1 MEVHKKD
8 PKSYL
13 LNLILLIALIF
24 SILSLYL
31 SVRTSDQINELDSVV
46 SEYSS
51 NASNHDLE
59 ELVFALKQDYKK
71 IEQLNLEQSKE
82 IERLAKIIQNFEI
95 SNRSKPSNKSVERD
109 HLNSNSISNHLTPHQ
124 RTYSVQAGDTLSKIA
139 SMHRVPLSRLLQSNP
154 SIDPRRLQI
163 GQIVVIPTESSD

>member
-71 IEQLNLEQSKE
+71 IEQSVKLNLT
-82 IERLAKIIQNFEI
+82 
-95 SNRSKPSNKSVERD
+95 NR
-109 HLNSNSISNHLTPHQ
+109 I
-124 RTYSVQAGDTLSKIA
+124 
-139 SMHRVPLSRLLQSNP
+139 
-154 SIDPRRLQI
+154 
-163 GQIVVIPTESSD
+163 